1 MRDAVERVLGLPVIM
16 DNDATAAAL
25 GERWRGAG
33 RRADSFVYLYL
44 GAGFGA
50 GLVLGG
56 AAHRGRRG
64 NAAELSHI
72 QVDPAGPPCDCGSRG
87 CLALYVNPDGL
98 LREAR
103 RAALEAPPSR
113 PLASVPDT
121 VEALVA
127 HEDPRLREVVARAGG
142 HLARVVADCCR
153 LVDPE
158 LIVLGGPLVE
168 VVGPPFAEAIG
179 HALERLD
186 EPGAPPPEVELSE
199 TGSEAGVVG
208 AATLVLH
215 DLYAPTA
222 HKLSLA
228 GLSGEEGAA

>member
-1 MRDAVERVLGLPVIM
+1 MGRELVLGAGIGTPGPLDLRLGTTLNVLNPPSWSHFGVRDAVERVLGLPVIL

-56 AAHRGRRG
+56 GAHHGRRG

-113 PLASVPDT
+113 PLAAVPDDRRG
-121 VEALVA
+121 ARRA
-127 HEDPRLREVVARAGG
+127 RGPAPAGGRRAGRRAPRPRG
-142 HLARVVADCCR
+142 RGLLPARRSRADR
-153 LVDPE
+153 
-158 LIVLGGPLVE
+158 
-168 VVGPPFAEAIG
+168 A
-179 HALERLD
+179 RR
-186 EPGAPPPEVELSE
+186 
-199 TGSEAGVVG
+199 
-208 AATLVLH
+208 AAR
-215 DLYAPTA
+215 
-222 HKLSLA
+222 
-228 GLSGEEGAA
+228 

>member
-1 MRDAVERVLGLPVIM
+1 MLGLPVIM

-56 AAHRGRRG
+56 GAHRGLRG

-113 PLASVPDT
+113 PLAAVPDT

-142 HLARVVADCCR
+142 HLARVVAT
-153 LVDPE
+153 
-158 LIVLGGPLVE
+158 
-168 VVGPPFAEAIG
+168 AA
-179 HALERLD
+179 
-186 EPGAPPPEVELSE
+186 
-199 TGSEAGVVG
+199 GSS
-208 AATLVLH
+208 T
-215 DLYAPTA
+215 P
-222 HKLSLA
+222 S
-228 GLSGEEGAA
+228 